1 MKELD
6 ILRLEINYFLCI
18 IESTLSVEDK
28 NLAKDALNSLIT
40 SFIFTNQHDF
50 YEYHLQV
57 IEDYISSISNLLEE
71 EYRHI
76 RSNIPITVNILEL
89 IKQEIIK

>member
-1 MKELD
+1 MKEFN

-18 IESTLSVEDK
+18 VESTLSVADK

-40 SFIFTNQHDF
+40 SFLFTNQYDF

-57 IEDYISSISNLLEE
+57 IEDYILSISNLPEE
-71 EYRHI
+71 EYKYI
-76 RSNIPITVNILEL
+76 RSNIPNIINLLDL